1 MRFTL
6 PLIVLAAAATPALA
20 AEEVVD
26 VRVSYADLDVTSDAG
41 RAALES
47 RVAAKLRKVCSAEG
61 VSRYNFN
68 RTQRD
73 EKCVAEGLAAAKVEV
88 ERVAA
93 AQQRRGREI
102 AAN

>member
-6 PLIVLAAAATPALA
+6 PLIALAALATPALA
-20 AEEVVD
+20 TEQVVK

-41 RAALES
+41 RAAFES
-47 RVAAKLRKVCSAEG
+47 RAAAKLRKVCAAKG
-61 VSRYNFN
+61 VARYNFN
-68 RTQRD
+68 RTVRD
-73 EKCVAEGLAAAKVEV
+73 EKCVADALAAARIEV

-93 AQQRRGREI
+93 AEQRRGREV

>member
-6 PLIVLAAAATPALA
+6 PLIALVALA
-20 AEEVVD
+20 APAIATEKTVD

-41 RAALES
+41 RATLEA
-47 RVAAKLRKVCSAEG
+47 RLAAKLREACTIESPV
-61 VSRYNFN
+61 RYVIG
-68 RTQRD
+68 RTRRD
-73 EKCVAEGLAAAKVEV
+73 ERCIADGLANAKAEV

-93 AQQRRGREI
+93 AEQRLGREI

>member
-6 PLIVLAAAATPALA
+6 SLIALAVAATPALA
-20 AEEVVD
+20 AEEIVD
-26 VRVSYADLDVTSDAG
+26 VRVSYADLDVTSEAG
-41 RAALES
+41 RAALEA
-47 RVAAKLRKVCSAEG
+47 RVAAKLRKVCAARG

-68 RTQRD
+68 RTTRD
-73 EKCVAEGLAAAKVEV
+73 EGCVADGLAAAKLEV

-93 AQQRRGREI
+93 AQQRRGREV

>member
-6 PLIVLAAAATPALA
+6 PLIALAALATPAF
-20 AEEVVD
+20 AEEEIVD
-26 VRVSYADLDVTSDAG
+26 VRVSFADLDVTSDAG

-47 RVAAKLRKVCSAEG
+47 RIATKLRHACKVDGTTRYALG
-61 VSRYNFN
+61 RSRL
-68 RTQRD
+68 D
-73 EKCVAEGLAAAKVEV
+73 ERCLADGLASAKVEV

-93 AQQRRGREI
+93 LQQRRGREV

>member
-6 PLIVLAAAATPALA
+6 PLIALVAAATPAIA
-20 AEEVVD
+20 AEQVVD

-41 RAALES
+41 RTALET
-47 RVAAKLRKVCSAEG
+47 RVAAKLRKACAAEG

-68 RTQRD
+68 RTTRD
-73 EKCVAEGLAAAKVEV
+73 EQCVAEGLAAAKAEV

-93 AQQRRGREI
+93 TQQRRGREV